1 MLKKWIRI
9 NLFHKKQNI
18 MFERIKKLFMRK
30 WISKVVVDTLREQNS
45 RLKERVAELEQAQ
58 EKKFCPYCKERK
70 PITEFNKNKSKKDGL
85 QTCCR
90 SCHRTMTSKMPKQEM
105 ENYKFTPSR
114 NEFVWWYVNVS
125 ERYITYEIHDKKYPI
140 IDSFRFHYLSEKFG
154 EELVKQKI
162 EQMIKYFNKNNLR
175 KDEEDLYYKLK
186 ARCTKEQI
194 LQNEKQQ
201 LNLFQNSESE
211 WKMIHS

>member
-1 MLKKWIRI
+1 MHDTFIYNYIK
-9 NLFHKKQNI
+9 N
-18 MFERIKKLFMRK
+18 MFERIKRLFMKK

-45 RLKERVAELEQAQ
+45 RLKERVAELENAT
-58 EKKFCPYCKERK
+58 EKKFCPYCKTWK
-70 PITEFNKNKSKKDGL
+70 PITEFNKNRSKKDGL
-85 QTCCR
+85 QSCCR
-90 SCHRTMTSKMPKQEM
+90 SCHKTMTSKMPKQEL

-114 NEFVWWYVNVS
+114 NEFVWWYINVS
-125 ERYITYEIHDKKYPI
+125 ERYITYEIHEKQYPI
-140 IDSFRFHYLSEKFG
+140 IDSFRFHYLSEKYG

-162 EQMIKYFNKNNLR
+162 SQMIKYFNKNNLW
-175 KDEEDLYYKLK
+175 KEDEDLYYKLK
-186 ARCTKEQI
+186 ARCQKEQI